1 MGGSSSSKTSQAST
15 TQDNRQV
22 ITNTSSAYDLSNRS
36 TNAYDLSDRSQ
47 TNSNNTSFNDLSDRS
62 TSNLF
67 DSSKTNSDNSYD
79 LSNRSTSNLYDTSST
94 VSNSNNTTNTY
105 NNSLDG
111 GAIAGGLSVAAD
123 ALSKM
128 FGLSQSATSAAT
140 AATNSGYGFAD
151 GLFNSALDFAG
162 ANDARLA
169 GAYDRASAVQSGA
182 INQLQ
187 GAYADAKG
195 TSAAQ
200 EKIILAVL
208 VVAGIFAMSAFKKA

>member
-22 ITNTSSAYDLSNRS
+22 ITNTSSSYDLSNRS
-36 TNAYDLSDRSQ
+36 TNAYDLSNRSQ

-62 TSNLF
+62 TSNL
-67 DSSKTNSDNSYD
+67 
-79 LSNRSTSNLYDTSST
+79 YDTSSK
-94 VSNSNNTTNTY
+94 VFDSNNTTTTNTY

-111 GAIAGGLSVAAD
+111 GAIAGGLAVASD

-128 FGLSQSATSAAT
+128 FGLAEATTGAAT
-140 AATNSGYGFAD
+140 AATKSGYSYAD

-169 GAYDRASAVQSGA
+169 SAYDRASAVQSGA

>member
-22 ITNTSSAYDLSNRS
+22 ITNTSSSYDLSNRS
-36 TNAYDLSDRSQ
+36 TNAYDLSDKSQ
-47 TNSNNTSFNDLSDRS
+47 SNSNN
-62 TSNLF
+62 
-67 DSSKTNSDNSYD
+67 
-79 LSNRSTSNLYDTSST
+79 NLYDTSST
-94 VSNSNNTTNTY
+94 TTTTNNNT
-105 NNSLDG
+105 LDG
-111 GAIAGGLSVAAD
+111 GAIAGGLAVASD
-123 ALSKM
+123 ALNKM
-128 FGLSQSATSAAT
+128 FGLAQATTSAAT
-140 AATNSGYGFAD
+140 AATSGGYSFAD

-169 GAYDRASAVQSGA
+169 SAYDRASAVQSGA

>member
-22 ITNTSSAYDLSNRS
+22 ITNTSSSYDLSNRS
-36 TNAYDLSDRSQ
+36 TNAYDLSDKSQ
-47 TNSNNTSFNDLSDRS
+47 
-62 TSNLF
+62 
-67 DSSKTNSDNSYD
+67 
-79 LSNRSTSNLYDTSST
+79 
-94 VSNSNNTTNTY
+94 SNSNNNLYDASSTNTTTNTY
-105 NNSLDG
+105 NSTLDG
-111 GAIAGGLSVAAD
+111 GAIAGGLAVASD

-128 FGLSQSATSAAT
+128 FGLAEATTGAAT
-140 AATNSGYGFAD
+140 AATKSGYSYAD

-169 GAYDRASAVQSGA
+169 SAYDRASAVQSGA